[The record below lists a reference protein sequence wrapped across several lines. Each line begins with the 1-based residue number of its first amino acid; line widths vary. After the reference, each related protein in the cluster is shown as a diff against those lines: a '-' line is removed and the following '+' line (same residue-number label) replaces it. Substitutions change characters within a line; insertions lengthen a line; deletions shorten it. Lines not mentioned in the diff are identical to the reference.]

1 MNTATDSRPVSG
13 PAASFAKAVRAISRV
28 CGALSAAM
36 IVASVA
42 ITCQLIFVRF
52 VLNQSTI
59 WQTEAVT
66 YMMIAATLIG
76 LPYVQLL
83 RGHVNVELVPL
94 LLPRA
99 ARRVLIGVTTGVTL
113 LIALVM
119 LWYGYELFHMALER
133 NWRSDTVW
141 GVKLWI
147 PYIALPVGFALYALQ
162 LLADMLAPA
171 PPPAAEPTLAAET
184 APGAAER
191 PDAGEKA
198 ALSTPRPS
206 E

>member
-1 MNTATDSRPVSG
+1 MTMTATHRPPRG
-13 PAASFAKAVRAISRV
+13 PVTFFGQVVRGISRV
-28 CGALSAAM
+28 CGVLSATM
-36 IVASVA
+36 IVASVI

-66 YMMIAATLIG
+66 YLMIGATLIG

-94 LLPRA
+94 LLAPRY
-99 ARRVLIGVTTGVTL
+99 RRILIGITTLLTL
-113 LIALVM
+113 LIALLM
-119 LWYGYELFHMALER
+119 LFYGYELFSFAWQR

-147 PYIALPVGFALYALQ
+147 PYIALPVGFALYSLQ
-162 LLADMLAPA
+162 LLADIVSPA
-171 PPPAAEPTLAAET
+171 PPPLEEPTLT
-184 APGAAER
+184 GVVDPVAPER

-198 ALSTPRPS
+198 ALSRPAS

>member
-1 MNTATDSRPVSG
+1 MTSIETSRPPRG
-13 PAASFAKAVRAISRV
+13 PATAFGRAVRTVSRI

-36 IVASVA
+36 IVASVV

-66 YMMIAATLIG
+66 YLMIGATLIG

-94 LLPRA
+94 LLPPR
-99 ARRVLIGVTTGVTL
+99 ARRILVGATTL
-113 LIALVM
+113 LTLAIALLM
-119 LWYGYELFHMALER
+119 LFYGYELFSFALER
-133 NWRSDTVW
+133 KWRSDTVW

-147 PYIALPVGFALYALQ
+147 PYVALPIGFALYSLQ
-162 LLADMLAPA
+162 LIADIIAPA
-171 PPPAAEPTLAAET
+171 PPPLAEPTL
-184 APGAAER
+184 GAAIPSAPER

-198 ALSTPRPS
+198 ALSQPS